1 MIRASSRSTRCVC
14 ILVDSPSWD
23 RPSGQPSTG
32 VIAARD
38 LLYRSGWSAVI
49 AGPGSNLEM
58 LWHELQGAGQV
69 SSPRWVG

>member
-1 MIRASSRSTRCVC
+1 MIRASTRSTRCAC
-14 ILVDSPSWD
+14 ILVDSASWD
-23 RPSGQPSTG
+23 RPGGQPSSG

-69 SSPRWVG
+69 QSPRWVG